1 MSMEKEIMLFNEAVE
16 FEKGMNTSNTV
27 FIFTVKNKM
36 NLMKTGIF
44 NGNEKYFIIT
54 RFNVP
59 ESTCHTPAHVWSWY
73 RVICEDGSVALDYKP
88 RDLNLNRAQ
97 EKQIEFLKEV
107 IKNVE

>member
-1 MSMEKEIMLFNEAVE
+1 MSMEKEIMLFNKGVE

-36 NLMKTGIF
+36 NMIKTGLF

-59 ESTCHTPAHVWSWY
+59 ESTYNTPAGVWSWY
-73 RVICEDGSVALDYKP
+73 RVICEDGSTVLDYKP

>member
-1 MSMEKEIMLFNEAVE
+1 MKNEVKLFNEGVE
-16 FEKGMNTSNTV
+16 FEKVVNTDNTV
-27 FIFTVKNKM
+27 FIFTVKDKM
-36 NLMKTGIF
+36 NMIKTGIF
-44 NGNEKYFIIT
+44 NGNEKYFLIT

-59 ESTCHTPAHVWSWY
+59 QATYQHNTPGGVWSWY
-73 RVICEDGSVALDYKP
+73 RIICEDGSVVLDYKP

>member
-1 MSMEKEIMLFNEAVE
+1 MSMEKEIMLFNEGVE

-36 NLMKTGIF
+36 NMMKTGIF

-59 ESTCHTPAHVWSWY
+59 ESTCHTPAHTWCWY
-73 RVICEDGSVALDYKP
+73 RIMSEDGSTVLDYKP

>member
-1 MSMEKEIMLFNEAVE
+1 MGMEKEIMLFNEAVE

-36 NLMKTGIF
+36 KLLKTGLF

-59 ESTCHTPAHVWSWY
+59 ESTSHTPAHTWCWY
-73 RVICEDGSVALDYKP
+73 RVMSEDCSLIFDYKP
-88 RDLNLNRAQ
+88 RDLNLDRAQ

-107 IKNVE
+107 IKNIE

>member
-1 MSMEKEIMLFNEAVE
+1 MGMEKEIMLFNEGVE

-36 NLMKTGIF
+36 NLIKTGIF

-59 ESTCHTPAHVWSWY
+59 ESTYNTTARTWCWY
-73 RVICEDGSVALDYKP
+73 RIMGEDGSMIFDYKP
-88 RDLNLNRAQ
+88 RDLNLDKAR

-107 IKNVE
+107 IKNIE

>member
-1 MSMEKEIMLFNEAVE
+1 MKKEMILFNEGVK
-16 FEKGMNTSNTV
+16 FEKVVNTDNTV
-27 FIFTVKNKM
+27 FIFTAKNKM
-36 NLMKTGIF
+36 NMIKTGLF

-54 RFNVP
+54 RYNVP
-59 ESTCHTPAHVWSWY
+59 PATYQHTPGGVWNWY
-73 RVICEDGSVALDYKP
+73 RVICEDGSIVLDYKP